1 MKCMKRRRIPN
12 TNLKGMGQK
21 TGFLCLFSIDR
32 MDFMEEKVPC
42 IIIGAGA
49 AGLMAAGVLAEHG
62 KKAVVLEKNHH
73 AARKLLITGKG
84 RCNLTNCCDIP
95 EFLENVAAGGRFL
108 YSALSRFSPYDTMA
122 FFENRDVALKVERGQ
137 RVFPQSDK
145 AADIADALLRYAQGG
160 DNRIWYDCAVKSLLF
175 ENGAVQ
181 GVVLADGQKLF
192 SKNVLV
198 CTGGKSYPGTGSTG
212 DGYLFAKQAGHQV
225 NPPVPSLIPLV
236 IRESFCKDAQGLSL
250 RNVSLKAVDGKTGKT
265 VFEELGEML
274 FTHFGVSGPLVLS
287 ASCHMRPMEPGRYRL
302 YLDLKPGLNEQQLDA
317 RLQRDFEKYHNR
329 DFINALSDL
338 LPRKF
343 IGVMVHE
350 SGIPGGQKVNQIT
363 KQQRQAFCRL
373 LKAFP
378 MTVEGM
384 RPIQEAI
391 ITSGGV
397 ELKEIHPKTM
407 ESKLAPGL
415 YFAGEV
421 LDTDAYTGG
430 FNLQIAFSTAR
441 AAADAIGQTW

>member
-1 MKCMKRRRIPN
+1 
-12 TNLKGMGQK
+12 
-21 TGFLCLFSIDR
+21 
-32 MDFMEEKVPC
+32 
-42 IIIGAGA
+42 
-49 AGLMAAGVLAEHG
+49 
-62 KKAVVLEKNHH
+62 
-73 AARKLLITGKG
+73 
-84 RCNLTNCCDIP
+84 
-95 EFLENVAAGGRFL
+95 
-108 YSALSRFSPYDTMA
+108 
-122 FFENRDVALKVERGQ
+122 
-137 RVFPQSDK
+137 
-145 AADIADALLRYAQGG
+145 
-160 DNRIWYDCAVKSLLF
+160 
-175 ENGAVQ
+175 
-181 GVVLADGQKLF
+181 
-192 SKNVLV
+192 
-198 CTGGKSYPGTGSTG
+198 
-212 DGYLFAKQAGHQV
+212 
-225 NPPVPSLIPLV
+225 
-236 IRESFCKDAQGLSL
+236 
-250 RNVSLKAVDGKTGKT
+250 
-265 VFEELGEML
+265 
-274 FTHFGVSGPLVLS
+274 
-287 ASCHMRPMEPGRYRL
+287 MEPGRYRL